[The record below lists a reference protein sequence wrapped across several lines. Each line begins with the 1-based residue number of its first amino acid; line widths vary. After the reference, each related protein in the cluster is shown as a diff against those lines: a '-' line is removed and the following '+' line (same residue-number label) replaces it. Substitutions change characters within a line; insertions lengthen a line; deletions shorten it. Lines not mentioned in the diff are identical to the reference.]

1 MTGKSLTV
9 SIKDDVTTASVTP
22 PALIF
27 ARTGAPNP
35 IEESCR
41 LQWTQKHTQ
50 FPRKNYP
57 HHVQCNDIEIIT
69 SKLVLP
75 FRDCFF
81 YVNKGTPTDKEYILC
96 VNLWKT

>member
-41 LQWTQKHTQ
+41 LQWTQSTLNFQGKTIHIMSNKMTL
-50 FPRKNYP
+50 
-57 HHVQCNDIEIIT
+57 
-69 SKLVLP
+69 KL
-75 FRDCFF
+75 
-81 YVNKGTPTDKEYILC
+81 
-96 VNLWKT
+96 